1 MTVRVER
8 EGALALV
15 TLARPERLNALTP
28 EMLEQLA
35 DATAALQQDRACARC
50 CCAARA
56 ARSAPARTWAQ

>member
-28 EMLEQLA
+28 EMMEQLA
-35 DATAALQQDRACARC
+35 DATVALQKDGEVRAVLLRG
-50 CCAARA
+50 
-56 ARSAPARTWAQ
+56 